1 MKFHHPEGFL
11 NAEISGLCIVGKWIL
26 HPGSRKTIYCNG
38 ASEKTI
44 VFFSI
49 GIHNIHHQQFPQGRQ
64 SGASG
69 PFGYVKGLLGFTKT
83 EKPER
88 GDESLGD
95 ASQQPQDGVDRD
107 VSQGKGADRAHSPVG
122 SLASNVIPP
131 VRTVGIVPLTAE
143 GYIDIDDTYLIPPHM
158 EGRPRLMRASAKLEL
173 ASDQK
178 GKDFGVPSVREFSTL
193 LYGLVLSERDSVQRF
208 QKVEASMQKISKV
221 GDEKMKAS
229 LLALLYRRANNY
241 YFDGL

>member
-1 MKFHHPEGFL
+1 M
-11 NAEISGLCIVGKWIL
+11 
-26 HPGSRKTIYCNG
+26 
-38 ASEKTI
+38 
-44 VFFSI
+44 
-49 GIHNIHHQQFPQGRQ
+49 
-64 SGASG
+64 
-69 PFGYVKGLLGFTKT
+69 KGLLGFTKT

-241 YFDGL
+241 YFDGLWLTGYTFESMNKFNGTESQQTPFGKLPCRAIRYSALFFFSGSVTRGFCWRFLWLKIVVVVWASI